1 MEKPQF
7 TKLKKLL
14 PQTSTTAP
22 PPTGSETPPQNHKTA
37 ANWQKKLKANG

>member
-7 TKLKKLL
+7 TKLKKL
-14 PQTSTTAP
+14 PSTTAP
-22 PPTGSETPPQNHKTA
+22 PPPPSNGSETPPQNRKTA